1 MTDIHC
7 HLIYDVDDGS
17 RDIQE
22 TIELLQE
29 LKKTGF
35 NQVIITPHFIYGT
48 EYDVDN
54 KTKELKLKK
63 IKQELKKQ
71 NIDIKVFLGNEIFI
85 NKSISKLLEQGKAMS
100 LANTKYLLIELP
112 FHNKIIGLEDIL
124 YELTCQGY
132 TPIIAHPERYTYFQE
147 DYRLVDSFK
156 EEGILF
162 QCNYAS
168 ILGYYGKAAEKLIK
182 YMLKKE
188 YVDYFG
194 TDLHRIEKTFMLD
207 NFKKIEK
214 NIIKITGKEYYHEI
228 LNNCHQIINK

>member
-1 MTDIHC
+1 M
-7 HLIYDVDDGS
+7 
-17 RDIQE
+17 
-22 TIELLQE
+22 
-29 LKKTGF
+29 
-35 NQVIITPHFIYGT
+35 
-48 EYDVDN
+48 
-54 KTKELKLKK
+54 
-63 IKQELKKQ
+63 
-71 NIDIKVFLGNEIFI
+71 
-85 NKSISKLLEQGKAMS
+85 
-100 LANTKYLLIELP
+100 
-112 FHNKIIGLEDIL
+112 L

-132 TPIIAHPERYTYFQE
+132 IPIIAHPERYSYFQE

-168 ILGYYGKAAEKLIK
+168 ILGYYGKGAEKLIK

-228 LNNCHQIINK
+228 LNNCNQIINK

>member
-17 RDIQE
+17 RSLE
-22 TIELLQE
+22 ESLELLQE
-29 LKKTGF
+29 LNNVGF
-35 NQVIITPHFIYGT
+35 DKVIITPHFISGT
-48 EYDVDN
+48 EYDADN
-54 KTKELKLKK
+54 TKKLSKLKK
-63 IKQELKKQ
+63 IKQEIKKANLDMQ
-71 NIDIKVFLGNEIFI
+71 VFLGNEIFI
-85 NKSISKLLEQGKAMS
+85 NKNITELFKKDMVTS
-100 LANTKYLLIELP
+100 LANSKYLLIELP
-112 FHNKIIGLEDIL
+112 FHNKILGLEDLL

-132 TPIIAHPERYTYFQE
+132 IPIIAHPERYDYFQ
-147 DYRLVDSFK
+147 DNYKLVDSFK

-168 ILGYYGKAAEKLIK
+168 ILGYYGKKAEKLVK
-182 YMLKKE
+182 YLLKKH

-214 NIIKITGKEYYHEI
+214 NIIKITGKDYYQEI
-228 LNNCHQIINK
+228 LDNCDEIINN